1 MRGSLSGNQS
11 LKYGGVSAYDID
23 NGERVSA
30 DAYQPRVIAK
40 VLRAPY
46 ATRKRYFQ
54 IRTRTTIN
62 MSPAMRTALAVM
74 GGAGAIFAALLRDK
88 DATIYRQCVNA
99 CPKHMTLRQYI
110 LPPVMEGLRTK
121 AAQLTI
127 SDNLYIVN
135 PWTSSETPNVLVHG
149 NIITKFANELGTP
162 RP

>member
-23 NGERVSA
+23 NGERISA

-54 IRTRTTIN
+54 IRTRTTVN
-62 MSPAMRTALAVM
+62 MTPAMRTAIAVM

-88 DATIYRQCVNA
+88 EATIYRQCVNA
-99 CPKHMTLRQYI
+99 CPKHMTLRQFV
-110 LPPVMEGLRTK
+110 LPPVMAGLRAKST
-121 AAQLTI
+121 QLTI
-127 SDNLYIVN
+127 ADGIYIFN
-135 PWTSSETPNVLVHG
+135 PWTSSDTPNVTLSDK
-149 NIITKFANELGTP
+149 IITKFASELGTP

>member
-11 LKYGGVSAYDID
+11 LEYGGVSAYDID

-54 IRTRTTIN
+54 IRTRTTVN
-62 MSPAMRTALAVM
+62 MSPAMRNALAVM

-88 DATIYRQCVNA
+88 DAAIYRQCANA
-99 CPKHMTLRQYI
+99 CPKHMTLRQFV
-110 LPPVMEGLRTK
+110 LPPVMAGLRTK

-127 SDNLYIVN
+127 TGSLYIVN
-135 PWTSSETPNVLVHG
+135 PWTSSETPNVALPDK
-149 NIITKFANELGTP
+149 IITKFASELGTP

>member
-11 LKYGGVSAYDID
+11 LKYGGVSAYDIAD
-23 NGERVSA
+23 GEHVSA

-54 IRTRTTIN
+54 IRTRTTVN

-88 DATIYRQCVNA
+88 DAAIYKKCVNA
-99 CPKHMTLRQYI
+99 CPKHMTLRQFV
-110 LPPVMEGLRTK
+110 LPPVMAGLRTK
-121 AAQLTI
+121 SAQLTI
-127 SDNLYIVN
+127 TDGLYIVN
-135 PWTSSETPNVLVHG
+135 PWISSDTPNVTLPDK
-149 NIITKFANELGTP
+149 IITKFANELGTP